1 MHSALV
7 VVTKPGVNDH
17 AAMQQWHAFSNN
29 QNERA
34 APALKGK
41 MLGENVW
48 LIPLSN
54 GLPTLTSLLQDA
66 QSNGFAYKVLFLSE
80 EPTWSKFTPP
90 KKDE

>member
-1 MHSALV
+1 MAKQA
-7 VVTKPGVNDH
+7 TKNIIHYHKDGTV
-17 AAMQQWHAFSNN
+17 WG
-29 QNERA
+29 
-34 APALKGK
+34 KGK

-80 EPTWSKFTPP
+80 EPAWSKFMPP

>member
-7 VVTKPGVNDH
+7 VVTKPGINDSVE
-17 AAMQQWHAFSNN
+17 MQKWHAFSKH

-41 MLGENVW
+41 ELGENVW

-54 GLPTLTSLLQDA
+54 GLPSLTSLLQDA

-80 EPTWSKFTPP
+80 EPTWSKFTPAQQ
-90 KKDE
+90 E